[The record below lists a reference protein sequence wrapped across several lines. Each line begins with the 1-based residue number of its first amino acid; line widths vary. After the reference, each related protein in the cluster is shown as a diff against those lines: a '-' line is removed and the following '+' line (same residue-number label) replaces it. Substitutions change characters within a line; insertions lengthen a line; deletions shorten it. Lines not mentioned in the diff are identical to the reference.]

1 MGTSPGHVQVYHSCL
16 KKYFSNST
24 KSLDK
29 YFMKNNH
36 HLDFLQGLFSASGIE
51 TAFFHSKWLNML
63 KIDFLGCHG
72 NGQIVM
78 NTYWFYLRI
87 KMFCIS
93 IFTILLLKG
102 LDYVNF
108 MTHNLNLLSY
118 IELVGGVFAP
128 LLFVFYI
135 NLL

>member
-1 MGTSPGHVQVYHSCL
+1 
-16 KKYFSNST
+16 
-24 KSLDK
+24 
-29 YFMKNNH
+29 
-36 HLDFLQGLFSASGIE
+36 
-51 TAFFHSKWLNML
+51 
-63 KIDFLGCHG
+63 
-72 NGQIVM
+72 M

-87 KMFCIS
+87 KMFRTSIFT
-93 IFTILLLKG
+93 IFTILLLKV

>member
-1 MGTSPGHVQVYHSCL
+1 
-16 KKYFSNST
+16 
-24 KSLDK
+24 
-29 YFMKNNH
+29 MKNNH
-36 HLDFLQGLFSASGIE
+36 HLDFLQGLFNASGIE
-51 TAFFHSKWLNML
+51 TAFFSLKKGGKNML

-72 NGQIVM
+72 NGQVVM

-93 IFTILLLKG
+93 IFTILLLKV

>member
-1 MGTSPGHVQVYHSCL
+1 MA
-16 KKYFSNST
+16 KY
-24 KSLDK
+24 
-29 YFMKNNH
+29 
-36 HLDFLQGLFSASGIE
+36 A
-51 TAFFHSKWLNML
+51 

-72 NGQIVM
+72 NRQVVM
-78 NTYWFYLRI
+78 NTNWFYLRI
-87 KMFCIS
+87 KMFYIIHFYNIAVKSIS
-93 IFTILLLKG
+93 C
-102 LDYVNF
+102 VNF

>member
-1 MGTSPGHVQVYHSCL
+1 
-16 KKYFSNST
+16 
-24 KSLDK
+24 
-29 YFMKNNH
+29 MKNNH

-51 TAFFHSKWLNML
+51 TAFFHSKKRLDML

-72 NGQIVM
+72 NGQVVM

-87 KMFCIS
+87 RMFCLSS
-93 IFTILLLKG
+93 ITILLLKV
-102 LDYVNF
+102 LDYNNF

>member
-1 MGTSPGHVQVYHSCL
+1 MQVYHSCL

-51 TAFFHSKWLNML
+51 TAFLHSKMWLNML
-63 KIDFLGCHG
+63 KIDFLGWHG
-72 NGQIVM
+72 NRQVVM

-87 KMFCIS
+87 KMFYIS
-93 IFTILLLKG
+93 KFTKLLLKV

-118 IELVGGVFAP
+118 IEQVGGVFAA

-135 NLL
+135 NLH

>member
-1 MGTSPGHVQVYHSCL
+1 
-16 KKYFSNST
+16 
-24 KSLDK
+24 
-29 YFMKNNH
+29 
-36 HLDFLQGLFSASGIE
+36 
-51 TAFFHSKWLNML
+51 ML

-72 NGQIVM
+72 NGQVVM
-78 NTYWFYLRI
+78 ITYWFYLRI

-93 IFTILLLKG
+93 FFTKLLLKV

>member
-1 MGTSPGHVQVYHSCL
+1 
-16 KKYFSNST
+16 
-24 KSLDK
+24 
-29 YFMKNNH
+29 
-36 HLDFLQGLFSASGIE
+36 
-51 TAFFHSKWLNML
+51 
-63 KIDFLGCHG
+63 
-72 NGQIVM
+72 M

-87 KMFCIS
+87 KMFCLS
-93 IFTILLLKG
+93 IFIILLLKV
-102 LDYVNF
+102 LDYYVNF

>member
-1 MGTSPGHVQVYHSCL
+1 MTHYLNLLSYIVLVVGVFAP
-16 KKYFSNST
+16 
-24 KSLDK
+24 
-29 YFMKNNH
+29 
-36 HLDFLQGLFSASGIE
+36 GIE
-51 TAFFHSKWLNML
+51 TAFFKKWLNML

-72 NGQIVM
+72 NGQVVM

-93 IFTILLLKG
+93 ILTILLLKVKV

>member
-1 MGTSPGHVQVYHSCL
+1 
-16 KKYFSNST
+16 
-24 KSLDK
+24 
-29 YFMKNNH
+29 MKNNH

-51 TAFFHSKWLNML
+51 TAFFHSKKWLNML

-72 NGQIVM
+72 NGQVVM

-87 KMFCIS
+87 RMFCLS
-93 IFTILLLKG
+93 IFTILLLKV
-102 LDYVNF
+102 LDYNNF

>member
-1 MGTSPGHVQVYHSCL
+1 MQVYHSCL

-51 TAFFHSKWLNML
+51 TAFFHSKKWLNML
-63 KIDFLGCHG
+63 KIDFLGYHG
-72 NGQIVM
+72 NGQAVM

-93 IFTILLLKG
+93 IFTILLLKV
-102 LDYVNF
+102 LDCVNF

-118 IELVGGVFAP
+118 IKLVGGVFAP

>member
-1 MGTSPGHVQVYHSCL
+1 MQVYQSCL
-16 KKYFSNST
+16 KKYFSKST

-29 YFMKNNH
+29 YFLKNNH

-51 TAFFHSKWLNML
+51 TAFFTQKKWLNML

-72 NGQIVM
+72 NGQVVM
-78 NTYWFYLRI
+78 NTYRFYSRI

-93 IFTILLLKG
+93 IFTKLLLKV

>member
-1 MGTSPGHVQVYHSCL
+1 
-16 KKYFSNST
+16 
-24 KSLDK
+24 
-29 YFMKNNH
+29 MKNNH

-51 TAFFHSKWLNML
+51 TAFFHSKKVAKYAK

-72 NGQIVM
+72 NGQVVM

-87 KMFCIS
+87 KMFCLS
-93 IFTILLLKG
+93 IFTILLLKV
-102 LDYVNF
+102 LDYNNF

-118 IELVGGVFAP
+118 IELVGGVIAP

>member
-1 MGTSPGHVQVYHSCL
+1 MQVYHSCL

-29 YFMKNNH
+29 YFMKKQSSFR
-36 HLDFLQGLFSASGIE
+36 FLARAFQCIWNRNSLFSLK
-51 TAFFHSKWLNML
+51 KWLNML
-63 KIDFLGCHG
+63 KIDFLCCHG
-72 NGQIVM
+72 NGQAVM
-78 NTYWFYLRI
+78 NTYWFYSRN

-93 IFTILLLKG
+93 ILTILLLKV

-108 MTHNLNLLSY
+108 MTHNLNLLSN

-128 LLFVFYI
+128 LLFVFYM

>member
-1 MGTSPGHVQVYHSCL
+1 
-16 KKYFSNST
+16 
-24 KSLDK
+24 
-29 YFMKNNH
+29 
-36 HLDFLQGLFSASGIE
+36 
-51 TAFFHSKWLNML
+51 ML

-72 NGQIVM
+72 NGQVVM
-78 NTYWFYLRI
+78 ISYWFYLRI
-87 KMFCIS
+87 RMFCLS
-93 IFTILLLKG
+93 IFTILLLKV
-102 LDYVNF
+102 LDYNNL